1 MFFFLLNIWNRSRFC
16 WNTLF
21 HTNVHPSTVL
31 SHILSDAQHRLAH
44 LYACK
49 HPGTKG
55 CLAIIK
61 NIADWKVAYF
71 LASFFG
77 WVRNASMDRRWHL
90 YWLMKYIKILGHN
103 CKCLKHCSIYEQH
116 SVICV
121 QVIYKNINIYHMGD
135 KCCLTESPYPKFDNS
150 AQYYI
155 HIWFMK

>member
-1 MFFFLLNIWNRSRFC
+1 MYKFHFQICFFFYWIFEIRVVFAETHYFIQMFTTQRSCPIYYQMHNTGLLIYMHV
-16 WNTLF
+16 NTLAPKGAC
-21 HTNVHPSTVL
+21 PS
-31 SHILSDAQHRLAH
+31 SR
-44 LYACK
+44 
-49 HPGTKG
+49 
-55 CLAIIK
+55 
-61 NIADWKVAYF
+61 
-71 LASFFG
+71 
-77 WVRNASMDRRWHL
+77 VRNASMDRRWQP

-121 QVIYKNINIYHMGD
+121 QVIYKNMNIYHMGD